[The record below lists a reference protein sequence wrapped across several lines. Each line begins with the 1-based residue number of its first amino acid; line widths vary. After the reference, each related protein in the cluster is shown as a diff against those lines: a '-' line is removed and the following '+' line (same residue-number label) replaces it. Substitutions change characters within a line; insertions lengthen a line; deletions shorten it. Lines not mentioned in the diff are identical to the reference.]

1 MEDLVR
7 KEVETLKLMMSNWRR
22 GFLTWHEPGVSNDYI
37 LKEFHEE
44 ITEQLLPHVSRLLE
58 MEHITNL
65 EATELMDHCYGEI
78 AVLKKE
84 LEDLDG
90 GG

>member
-22 GFLTWHEPGVSNDYI
+22 GFKTWHEPGVSNDYI
-37 LKEFHEE
+37 LLEFHEE
-44 ITEQLLPHVSRLLE
+44 ITDQLHPYVSKLLHS
-58 MEHITNL
+58 EHLTNQ

-84 LEDLDG
+84 LEDLDNG
-90 GG
+90 

>member
-37 LKEFHEE
+37 LQEFHEE
-44 ITEQLLPHVSRLLE
+44 ITDQLLPYVSRLLHS
-58 MEHITNL
+58 EHLTHQ
-65 EATELMDHCYGEI
+65 EATELMDQCYAEI
-78 AVLKKE
+78 GILKKE
-84 LEDLDG
+84 LEVLDNG
-90 GG
+90 